1 MNGWASD
8 DENVAGVQGVNRG
21 WLMAL
26 GLLMLVLGVIGLTM
40 TYTLTGI
47 VIFWFGILAI
57 IAGLGQLLDAW
68 HHKKWRGVIWHVIVG
83 AVYILLGILLIAIP
97 ITAAFWLTLAVAISL
112 LVTGLMR
119 ILLVFHLRGH
129 PGLQLL
135 VLVAALVSIGLAF
148 FIYQTLSLPDAA
160 SVATPADQVA
170 WARSWG
176 WVIGLFVAI
185 ELITEGITLI
195 AIAVTGKSLPT
206 RSQG

>member
-1 MNGWASD
+1 MNGWATD
-8 DENVAGVQGVNRG
+8 DETAAGVHGVHRG

-26 GLLMLVLGVIGLTM
+26 GLLLLVLGIIGLTM
-40 TYTLTGI
+40 TYTLTTI

-57 IAGLGQLLDAW
+57 IGGLGQLLDAW

-83 AVYILLGILLIAIP
+83 AIYILLGILLIAMP
-97 ITAAFWLTLAVAISL
+97 VTAAFWLTIAVAVSL

-119 ILLVFHLRGH
+119 VLLVFQLRGH

-135 VLVAALVSIGLAF
+135 MLVAALVSIGLAF
-148 FIYQTLSLPDAA
+148 FIYQMLSLPDAA
-160 SVATPADQVA
+160 SVATPQEQLD

-176 WVIGLFVAI
+176 WIIGLFVAI

-195 AIAVTGKSLPT
+195 AIAVTGRRL
-206 RSQG
+206 RAH

>member
-1 MNGWASD
+1 MNEWAE
-8 DENVAGVQGVNRG
+8 DENTAGVQGINRG

-26 GLLMLVLGVIGLTM
+26 GLLLLVLGVIGLTM

-57 IAGLGQLLDAW
+57 IGGIGQLLDAW

-83 AVYILLGILLIAIP
+83 AVYILLGILLITMP
-97 ITAAFWLTLAVAISL
+97 VTAAFWLTVAVAVSL

-119 ILLVFHLRGH
+119 LLLVFQLRGH

-135 VLVAALVSIGLAF
+135 LLVAALVSIGLAF
-148 FIYQTLSLPDAA
+148 FIYQMLSLPDATM
-160 SVATPADQVA
+160 VATPQDQLD

-176 WVIGLFVAI
+176 WIIGLFVAI

-195 AIAVTGKSLPT
+195 AIAVTGKRLPN
-206 RSQG
+206 RSQA